1 MRIDETTYHEYV
13 NFKLENKDFLDKL
26 EAEGNDIYYRF
37 KHVLD
42 VVEYLYNSLVDKED
56 YGEQEH
62 IIFETGYFY
71 IVTQV
76 EEIKDLLK
84 TFYNNS
90 IVNLNNN
97 AKEVNLLLNTYD
109 FQTEVSNYQDLDS
122 KHIESLLEFDK
133 KIIKYLESKESIPEK
148 LYIELDNL
156 VSKLY
161 EDLEMDYY
169 TLNTIFLEI
178 AEQYNII

>member
-13 NFKLENKDFLDKL
+13 NFKLENKEFLDKL
-26 EAEGNDIYYRF
+26 ESEGNDIYYRF

-76 EEIKDLLK
+76 EEIRDLLK
-84 TFYNNS
+84 TYYNDNIVQMNNS
-90 IVNLNNN
+90 

-109 FQTEVSNYQDLDS
+109 FQTEVSNYNSLDS
-122 KHIESLLEFDK
+122 DYTKSLLEFDK
-133 KIIKYLESKESIPEK
+133 KIIKYFENKEVIPEN
-148 LYIELDNL
+148 LYLELDII

-161 EDLEMDYY
+161 EDLEINYY

>member
-13 NFKLENKDFLDKL
+13 NFKLENKEFLDKL
-26 EAEGNDIYYRF
+26 ESEGNDIYYRF

-76 EEIKDLLK
+76 EEIRDLLK
-84 TFYNNS
+84 TYYNDSIVQMNNS
-90 IVNLNNN
+90 

-109 FQTEVSNYQDLDS
+109 FQTEVSNYNSLDS
-122 KHIESLLEFDK
+122 DYTKSLLEFDK
-133 KIIKYLESKESIPEK
+133 KIIKYFENKEVIPEN
-148 LYIELDNL
+148 LYLELDII

-161 EDLEMDYY
+161 EDLEINYY